1 MSRAA
6 VLGMAYTEYT
16 LLKTY
21 GQRRRKLFNV
31 WGWGGG
37 VKASK
42 ANFYTWGGRVIAKS
56 TYMHACTHTC
66 MHMHVHTAKC
76 SYNHACPHNVCMC
89 MHAYAHIHLYPYMK
103 IIEIKASDLFAMKK
117 SKYIHVIL
125 LEVREVKEE
134 TFMLL
139 HCIKAI
145 LISLHI

>member
-1 MSRAA
+1 
-6 VLGMAYTEYT
+6 
-16 LLKTY
+16 
-21 GQRRRKLFNV
+21 
-31 WGWGGG
+31 
-37 VKASK
+37 
-42 ANFYTWGGRVIAKS
+42 
-56 TYMHACTHTC
+56 
-66 MHMHVHTAKC
+66 
-76 SYNHACPHNVCMC
+76 MC

-125 LEVREVKEE
+125 LEVREMKEE